1 MPVSPRRGSGRTQ
14 WQWQLPSWSPFW
26 HCQSQ
31 STLPAANFQ
40 LPASEPKANNAYND
54 NNNKKNNNN
63 DNGKWG
69 KWQRRFREALALP
82 FAFALVFVFAF
93 ISISLGAC
101 FHFGFTFD
109 LTVVRASV
117 ATVRLD
123 WLRFVSVCLFGS
135 ISSYDLTLGKAKDT
149 QIFMRGAKTMRM
161 PCRNSTAHL
170 QMNRLMSA
178 GTPLPTLY
186 ANIPAPFPFAL
197 PCLCGKVQATH
208 KLTLNMSI

>member
-1 MPVSPRRGSGRTQ
+1 MWQ

-54 NNNKKNNNN
+54 NRNNNN
-63 DNGKWG
+63 SNNNDGKWG
-69 KWQRRFREALALP
+69 KWKRRFRETLALP
-82 FAFALVFVFAF
+82 FAFALVFAIVFVFAF

-117 ATVRLD
+117 ATVRLA
-123 WLRFVSVCLFGS
+123 WLRFVSQFVYLAPSPALRFNARQ
-135 ISSYDLTLGKAKDT
+135 GKRHT
-149 QIFMRGAKTMRM
+149 NI
-161 PCRNSTAHL
+161 
-170 QMNRLMSA
+170 
-178 GTPLPTLY
+178 Y
-186 ANIPAPFPFAL
+186 ARREDNANARQKFDSPF
-197 PCLCGKVQATH
+197 T
-208 KLTLNMSI
+208 NE